1 MLFLDGWLPFQKG
14 FIRRANK
21 LKKIDGNPSKVL
33 GVFDMLSHVLLAAIN
48 SRLVSTWVPPICC
61 PSESPGGK
69 GTSYQSSWRSHFL
82 LLTHSANTEF
92 HISQGRGT
100 GKSMCSATSEELL
113 LLQHYSEI
121 HSLCVL
127 CVKPHTNYFLL
138 SASVIPFGLPVY
150 LQENKIK
157 CYLWEGLNPSPGLCV
172 FDMLF
177 SFVPLPFN
185 NVLLVTAQ
193 IRCFHWGYP
202 ACP

>member
-1 MLFLDGWLPFQKG
+1 M
-14 FIRRANK
+14 
-21 LKKIDGNPSKVL
+21 L

-48 SRLVSTWVPPICC
+48 SRLVSTWVPPVCC

-172 FDMLF
+172 FVMLF